1 MAVNRGNHPDLLAVG
16 FRKLLFDEYGRYPE
30 QYGALFN
37 MESSSKAFEE
47 DSALWGFGNFPEK
60 AEGAAITYDDPIQG
74 YQKKYTHRTFA
85 MGFQVTHE
93 MLADDQHRK
102 MQAMPKSLGTSLRN
116 TIETDAVTVYDN
128 AFDASYT
135 GPDGVSLCNAS
146 HPRVDGGTAQD
157 NSAGATDLSFTALEQ
172 ANIDIAAWTDDR
184 GILVNVRPRKLV
196 ISPDLEWTAKRI
208 LQSASPSAI
217 EYATGSSGALSTAT
231 ADRANARGST
241 DVNPALGTLEVVVN
255 NYKTAKDDWFI
266 LCDRHDINFFWREKP
281 SFDRDNHFDT
291 KNLRFS
297 SMARWS
303 HGWTDWRGIYGSTG

>member
-37 MESSSKAFEE
+37 VESSSKAFEE

-102 MQAMPKSLGTSLRN
+102 MQAMPKALGTSLRN

-128 AFDASYT
+128 AFAT
-135 GPDGVSLCNAS
+135 AGPDGVSLCNAS
-146 HPRVDGGTAQD
+146 HPRVDGGTVQSNTVA
-157 NSAGATDLSFTALEQ
+157 ADLAYTSLEQ

-184 GILVNVRPRKLV
+184 GILINVRPRTLV
-196 ISPDLEWTAKRI
+196 ISPDLEWSAKRI
-208 LQSASPSAI
+208 LASSTPSVAFNPN
-217 EYATGSSGALSTAT
+217 ASGAAGIQ
-231 ADRANARGST
+231 AANNQRGST
-241 DVNPALGTLEVVVN
+241 DVNPAQGSLEVVVN

-266 LCDRHDINFFWREKP
+266 LCDRHDVNFFWREKP

-303 HGWTDWRGIYGSTG
+303 HGFTDWRGVYGSTG

>member
-37 MESSSKAFEE
+37 VESSSKAFEE

-128 AFDASYT
+128 AFTTA
-135 GPDGVSLCNAS
+135 GPDGQALCSAV
-146 HPRVDGGTAQD
+146 HPRVDGGSTQSNTVA
-157 NSAGATDLSFTALEQ
+157 ADLSYTALEQ

-184 GILVNVRPRKLV
+184 GILINVRPRTLV
-196 ISPDLEWTAKRI
+196 ISPDVEWSAKRI
-208 LQSASPSAI
+208 LQSVSPSTVA
-217 EYATGSSGALSTAT
+217 YVGQTGTSPASSGAPAAMDT
-231 ADRANARGST
+231 RGGT
-241 DVNPALGTLEVVVN
+241 DVNPAQGTLEIVVN

-266 LCDRHDINFFWREKP
+266 LCDRHDVNFFWREKP

-303 HGWTDWRGIYGSTG
+303 HGFTDWRGVYGSTG